1 VLKFFLNVSR
11 DEQKRR
17 FLERLNEPS
26 RNWKFSSADVR
37 ERGHWDEYQAAYEQ
51 AIRATATPH
60 APWYVVPADN
70 KWYLRLVVVAAVVQ
84 ALEEMD
90 LAYPRVGEDQRHE
103 LDAARTLLEQE
114 R

>member
-11 DEQKRR
+11 EEQKRR
-17 FLERLNEPS
+17 FMERLDEPGK
-26 RNWKFSSADVR
+26 NWKFSSSDVR
-37 ERGHWDEYQAAYEQ
+37 ERGYWKDYQAAYED

-70 KWYLRLVVVAAVVQ
+70 KWYLRLVVVAAIVQ

-90 LAYPRVGEDQRHE
+90 LTYPRVGKVQKQE
-103 LDAARTLLEQE
+103 LAKARALLEKE
-114 R
+114 I

>member
-1 VLKFFLNVSR
+1 
-11 DEQKRR
+11 
-17 FLERLNEPS
+17 
-26 RNWKFSSADVR
+26 VR
-37 ERGHWDEYQAAYEQ
+37 ERGYWDDYQVAYEQ

-90 LAYPRVGEDQRHE
+90 LAYPRVGEDKEHE
-103 LDAARTLLEQE
+103 LVAARALLDQE